1 MKYCTN
7 CGEELEQDAEFC
19 TKCGTAVSKQDSVQQ
34 DSIQEVSEENS
45 KKSGLGTASMI
56 LGIIAIVVG
65 VITFFLAVAM
75 VIYANSSVS
84 WNLYSSFSSRYTSE
98 LLSGA
103 LAMDAFPAI
112 LSIPGLIFGII
123 SRTKVKNGSNMAG
136 IVLNAITIG
145 ICIIQTIVIMS
156 LGM

>member
-84 WNLYSSFSSRYTSE
+84 WN
-98 LLSGA
+98 
-103 LAMDAFPAI
+103 
-112 LSIPGLIFGII
+112 
-123 SRTKVKNGSNMAG
+123 
-136 IVLNAITIG
+136 
-145 ICIIQTIVIMS
+145 
-156 LGM
+156 